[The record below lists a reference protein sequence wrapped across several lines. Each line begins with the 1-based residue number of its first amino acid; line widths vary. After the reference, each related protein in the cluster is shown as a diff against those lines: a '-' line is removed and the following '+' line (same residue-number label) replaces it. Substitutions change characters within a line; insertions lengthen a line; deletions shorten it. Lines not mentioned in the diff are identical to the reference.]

1 MGDYRNHLADG
12 YAIAVEAYCR
22 GLDPDGPP
30 VPADTTVRVDP
41 ADVALR
47 LAELTASVA
56 AMRLELLELRTII
69 IRSTAP

>member
-30 VPADTTVRVDP
+30 LCPVTHVSNDP
-41 ADVALR
+41 ADVAVR